1 MKIKVSGVQMIQS
14 EKRTNKEKEC
24 FGTLFS
30 PLLVLQPVQSV
41 VVVVVVV
48 LSETERDQDK
58 EREDREVE
66 RNPKSSLVTVRM
78 CAVH

>member
-1 MKIKVSGVQMIQS
+1 LKIKVSGVQMIQS

-24 FGTLFS
+24 FGNLFS
-30 PLLVLQPVQSV
+30 PLLVLQPVQS
-41 VVVVVVV
+41 VVVVVV